1 MADTVV
7 ELPRP
12 RALEAPVDAA
22 DVILHI
28 EGVHKRFAS
37 NGGEIEALR
46 AANLTI
52 RRGEF
57 ICLIGASGCGK
68 STLLRMVGGFET
80 PSEGQVLMNGAPVLG
95 PGPDRGMVFQ
105 DYGLFPWL
113 TVKRNIG
120 FGPAARGVPRAEVE
134 VIAQRFVTMIGLD
147 RFAEAYPH
155 QLSGGMKQRV
165 AIARVLANDAAVLLM
180 DEPFG
185 ALDAMTREHLQSELL
200 TIWKATG
207 LTVLFVT
214 HAIEEAILLA
224 DRVIVMSPSPGRV
237 TADVPITL
245 PRPRDVVSAPFN
257 ELRGRVAGLLQ
268 HSPRASVNET
278 ADQLFDGDQL

>member
-1 MADTVV
+1 MADVV
-7 ELPRP
+7 IDLPRVRVRP
-12 RALEAPVDAA
+12 APAARAP
-22 DVILHI
+22 ILHI
-28 EGVHKRFAS
+28 EGVHKRFAA

-46 AANLTI
+46 AVDLSIA
-52 RRGEF
+52 RVEF

-68 STLLRMVGGFET
+68 STLLRMAAGFET
-80 PSEGQVLMNGAPVLG
+80 PSAGQVRMNGDPVTG

-113 TVKRNIG
+113 TVRRNIG

-134 VIAQRFVTMIGLD
+134 AIAERFITMIGLG
-147 RFAEAYPH
+147 RFADAYPH

-185 ALDAMTREHLQSELL
+185 ALDAMTRERLQTELL
-200 TIWKATG
+200 TLWEATG

-224 DRVIVMSPSPGRV
+224 DRVIVMSPGPGRI
-237 TADVPITL
+237 TADVPVAL
-245 PRPRDVVSAPFN
+245 PRPRDVVSASFN
-257 ELRGRVAGLLQ
+257 EMRRELAGLL
-268 HSPRASVNET
+268 HH
-278 ADQLFDGDQL
+278 D